1 MNNFLFDQQHIWHP
15 YNRLPALQPALAAS
29 STQGCTITLDDG
41 RQLLDAMSS
50 WWSAIH
56 GYNHPTII
64 AAASEQLQKMPHIMF
79 GGFSHQ
85 PATELAQALIDISPP
100 SLAHTFFADSGSIA
114 VEVALKMALQYWK
127 SIGQPRKSRFI
138 ALQHA
143 YHGDTFG
150 AMSVCDPVDGM
161 HHLFADNLMP
171 NLFAKAPPICHHPSE
186 PLDNQACLASLAQL
200 LEQHHHEIA
209 AFIFEPI
216 VQGAGGMRFY
226 SADYLKEAAALC
238 RHYDILLIADEIAT
252 GLGRTGKLFAC
263 EWADIEPDILTLGKG
278 LSAGMISLAAVL
290 CNERIRAGISQAA
303 PGLLMHGPTFMANP
317 LACRIAHASVKLLND
332 YDWQTAVTQLQ
343 HIFNQAW
350 QDLAHPDIVDIR
362 CLGGVAVIELNRDD
376 LAGLIQEFALEEG
389 VWLRPFGKLVYSMPA
404 YTMTATEAQQIAQVM
419 ASAVMKALIAAD
431 KQDTALKQQRPFV

>member
-1 MNNFLFDQQHIWHP
+1 MNNSQFDQQHIWHP
-15 YNRLPALQPALAAS
+15 YNRLPAQQPTLAAS
-29 STQGCTITLDDG
+29 TTQGCTITLKDG

-56 GYNHPTII
+56 GYNHPHII
-64 AAASEQLQKMPHIMF
+64 AAAQEQLQQMPHIMF

-85 PATELAQALIDISPP
+85 PATDLAQALIEITPT
-100 SLAHTFFADSGSIA
+100 SLEHIFFADSGSIA
-114 VEVALKMALQYWK
+114 VEVALKMSLQYWK
-127 SIGQPRKSRFI
+127 SIGQPNKSRFI

-171 NLFAKAPPICHHPSE
+171 NLFAKAPPICHHPLD
-186 PLDNQACLASLAQL
+186 PLDDQACLDSLAQL
-200 LEQHHHEIA
+200 LEHHHQEIA

-226 SADYLKEAAALC
+226 SANYLKEAAKLC
-238 RHYDILLIADEIAT
+238 RRYDVLLIADEIAT

-263 EWADIEPDILTLGKG
+263 EWADIQPDILTLGKG

-290 CNERIRAGISQAA
+290 CNERVRAGISQAA

-317 LACRIAHASVKLLND
+317 LACRIAHASVKLLRE
-332 YDWQTAVTQLQ
+332 YDWHAAVTQLQ
-343 HIFNQAW
+343 QIFSQAW
-350 QDLAHPDIVDIR
+350 QDLAHPDIVDVR

-376 LAGLIQEFALEEG
+376 LAGLIQAFALKQG

-404 YTMTATEAQQIAQVM
+404 YTMTATEAEQIANVM
-419 ASAVMKALIAAD
+419 ASAVMKALTAAD
-431 KQDTALKQQRPFV
+431 AQKTSLEQQQPFV